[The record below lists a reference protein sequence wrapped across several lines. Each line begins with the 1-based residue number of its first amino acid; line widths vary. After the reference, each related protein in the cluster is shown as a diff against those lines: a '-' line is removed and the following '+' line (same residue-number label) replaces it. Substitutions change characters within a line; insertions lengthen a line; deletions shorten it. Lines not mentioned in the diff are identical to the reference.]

1 MENGSMEIGGVEY
14 AQFDRQSRLSAA
26 CEVLEHLLRTLCSKQ
41 RMLWSSL
48 ALASCYAA
56 VAK

>member
-1 MENGSMEIGGVEY
+1 MEIGGVEY